1 MLLSIIS
8 VVGLLGL
15 FRCIDLFFFEKL
27 VILSVFLCV
36 IFFFLVFSLGS
47 WKDMGR
53 LNLMVI
59 FLLFCLLGIYVI
71 CFCISWVIWCIF
83 LFNIGVMECIM
94 LYFWILLV
102 GVMISLMIIMFLV
115 LAVWVL
121 VGYLMFW

>member
-94 LYFWILLV
+94 LYF
-102 GVMISLMIIMFLV
+102 
-115 LAVWVL
+115 
-121 VGYLMFW
+121 